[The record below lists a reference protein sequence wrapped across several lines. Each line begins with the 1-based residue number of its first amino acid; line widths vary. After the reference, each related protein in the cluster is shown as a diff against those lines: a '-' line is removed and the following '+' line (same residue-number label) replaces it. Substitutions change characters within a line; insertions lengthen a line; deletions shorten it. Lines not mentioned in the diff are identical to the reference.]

1 MTRSERR
8 GQHGH
13 ARAHHGGHRAPETLS
28 ALTTD
33 QAAQLDA
40 LRARIPSLAA
50 ALRDAAD
57 AGRDALTTLLA
68 PIETAEERVALAY
81 ADALGDS
88 RGPLARDA
96 ADVAEAL
103 GELSARK
110 EVGRLARRSRIRLR
124 SAGSL
129 PSLRVPASGVP
140 TTLATPAADDHAS
153 GPATPERP
161 TGAPA
166 SSEPEPAQDTHT
178 SHTRAPGRIA
188 QAHASRNRET
198 GEMLLLVAWQ
208 ESATSDYVRPYA
220 FELSFW
226 TQGVKHFSAQELMA
240 PATFRKQ
247 MLEPAQ
253 DVTPFVAISP
263 AEVRRLLREALDT
276 AAWRGDTLNA
286 DYQLHHKEIE
296 ERLLTPPDGE
306 PADDDPNAG
315 DRAYIDS
322 EQEPDEV
329 AANWIGAW
337 SFGDYGLAY
346 DLLADDH
353 PSRRKEPRAEYIAL
367 RRQWAKEAEP
377 SGLRLTLV
385 REQAQRA
392 SALWLPGSAG
402 VITGGERKD
411 VEAFW
416 SLVLRDAPEG
426 GQLDELPMATLTSGE
441 TGRHWYWTAYT
452 LNRDR
457 RSGLWLISRTR
468 DEGVTTQALKIEE
481 LQERIREAHATVEQI
496 TQQTPPDPRGEEA
509 ADLLRTLTGAM
520 TAALHYRDALLVRLP
535 LDEAIYRDGITDA
548 RSLGNY
554 ERSSALLEKL
564 RARFGGSDQ
573 RLTFELGVE
582 QYLAAEQAASQGD
595 AHGEAAWLERSV
607 RTLTQVVEAEP
618 TAEHLQ
624 GLGELL
630 SRQGHFNQAETRL
643 REAIAADPQRAMV
656 HADLADALMGR
667 ISSENLDDPIAL
679 STDEQRD
686 LARQA
691 LGELRQAV
699 TLDTTLRGVY
709 TRIGALYEVLE
720 QHDDALIAFDEAIRR
735 DPGDAE
741 AHYTLGTIYMSRRQ
755 PENALPHIESAVQL
769 APGNLA
775 FRIGLATAYV
785 AVGRRQ
791 EATREIE
798 LLESVAPGLPQIAE
812 LRRVLAETGG
822 RR

>member
-1 MTRSERR
+1 
-8 GQHGH
+8 
-13 ARAHHGGHRAPETLS
+13 
-28 ALTTD
+28 
-33 QAAQLDA
+33 
-40 LRARIPSLAA
+40 
-50 ALRDAAD
+50 
-57 AGRDALTTLLA
+57 
-68 PIETAEERVALAY
+68 
-81 ADALGDS
+81 
-88 RGPLARDA
+88 
-96 ADVAEAL
+96 
-103 GELSARK
+103 
-110 EVGRLARRSRIRLR
+110 
-124 SAGSL
+124 
-129 PSLRVPASGVP
+129 
-140 TTLATPAADDHAS
+140 
-153 GPATPERP
+153 
-161 TGAPA
+161 
-166 SSEPEPAQDTHT
+166 
-178 SHTRAPGRIA
+178 
-188 QAHASRNRET
+188 
-198 GEMLLLVAWQ
+198 MLLLVAWQ

-220 FELSFW
+220 FDLSFW
-226 TQGVKHFSAQELMA
+226 TQGVKHFSVRELMS

-253 DVTPFVAISP
+253 EITPFVATSP
-263 AEVRRLLREALDT
+263 AEVARLLREALDT
-276 AAWRGDTLNA
+276 AEWRGETLNA

-296 ERLLTPPDGE
+296 ERLLTSSAGE
-306 PADDDPNAG
+306 PAEDDPNAG

-353 PSRRKEPRAEYIAL
+353 PIRRKESRAEYITL
-367 RRQWAKEAEP
+367 RRQWAKAAEP

-385 REQAQRA
+385 HEQAQRA

-402 VITGGERKD
+402 NVTGGQRKD

-426 GQLDELPMATLTSGE
+426 GQLDELPMATLASAE

-457 RSGLWLISRTR
+457 RFGLWLISRTR
-468 DEGVTTQALKIEE
+468 DEGVTSQALKIEE
-481 LQERIREAHATVEQI
+481 LQQRILDAHATVEQI
-496 TQQTPPDPRGEEA
+496 SQKEPAPGGEEA
-509 ADLLRTLTGAM
+509 TELVRALTGAL

-535 LDEAIYRDGITDA
+535 LDEAIYREGLTDA

-607 RTLTQVVEAEP
+607 RTLTGVVEAEP

-643 REAIAADPQRAMV
+643 REAIAAEPQRAMV
-656 HADLADALMGR
+656 HADLADTLMGR

-679 STDEQRD
+679 SADEQRD

-691 LGELRQAV
+691 LGELREAV
-699 TLDTTLRGVY
+699 KLEPTLTGVY

-735 DPGDAE
+735 NPGDAE

-775 FRIGLATAYV
+775 FRIGLAMAYV

-798 LLESVAPGLPQIAE
+798 LIESVAPGLPQIAD
-812 LRRVLAETGG
+812 LRRVLADAGKKV
-822 RR
+822 